1 MQCLFTKYFI
11 QCSDYFI
18 LCTEKSINSTLDS
31 SPDSSPSS
39 ADSTPTQGTTLSRRQ
54 RKNRREKTTTMVQS
68 KQMEIELPGLQWS
81 RSGRSEKNL
90 ALCLLS
96 YCINAADRFALGYP
110 VEFLDA
116 PGYAMIYYHP
126 RGAGAKGFKR
136 PQFDVNAR
144 EFIPRG
150 QPSSTY
156 ASSDSGS
163 SSGNT
168 SDSEENERQ
177 VNNAPLLNLAHHF
190 FMPISGVYPSIVPFE
205 LIYESIHS
213 IPKRKQ
219 EVYRRACMRCNHTFL
234 INKDDVIVNKEKCV
248 YHTGKLR
255 YRPDLVPD
263 KNEMKALHAWTCCE
277 QKSDSQGCTVFKQ
290 HVWSGLNEGFNA
302 PLSSYVKTKHVKA
315 PNKNNGYGVYALDC
329 EMSFTNRGLELTK
342 VSVINTDGKL
352 VYDTFV
358 LPDSPIVD
366 YNTKFS
372 GITAKNLSG
381 KNVKSLREVQNDL
394 MGFINAD
401 TILVGHAL
409 ENDLRALKIIHQKV
423 VDTSV
428 LYPNARGY
436 PHKHSLKLL
445 SQRYLDLE
453 IQTGSNGHNAHEDAW
468 AALQLT
474 FKRVI
479 TDFPE
484 DAYS

>member
-1 MQCLFTKYFI
+1 M
-11 QCSDYFI
+11 
-18 LCTEKSINSTLDS
+18 CTEKSDITSSDS
-31 SPDSSPSS
+31 SQDSIPSS
-39 ADSTPTQGTTLSRRQ
+39 IESTPRQGRTLSRRQ
-54 RKNRREKTTTMVQS
+54 KKNRREKTAMMVLS
-68 KQMEIELPGLQWS
+68 KHAEIELPGLQWS
-81 RSGRSEKNL
+81 RSGRSEENL

-110 VEFLDA
+110 LEILDA
-116 PGYAMIYYHP
+116 PGYAMIYCHP
-126 RGAGAKGFKR
+126 RSGELKGFKR
-136 PQFDVNAR
+136 QQFDVNAR
-144 EFIPRG
+144 EFVPRG
-150 QPSSTY
+150 QSSTY
-156 ASSDSGS
+156 SSSDSDS

-168 SDSEENERQ
+168 SDSEEMERQ
-177 VNNAPLLNLAHHF
+177 VPNVPILASHF
-190 FMPISGVYPSIVPFE
+190 FIPIASGAYPNSVPFE
-205 LIYESIHS
+205 LIYESIQNMS
-213 IPKRKQ
+213 KRKL
-219 EVYRRACMRCNHTFL
+219 EVYKRVCMRCNQTFL
-234 INKDDVIVNKEKCV
+234 INKDDVIIHKEKCV
-248 YHTGKLR
+248 YHSGKLR

-277 QKSDSQGCTVFKQ
+277 QKSDSQGCSVFKQ

-302 PLSSYVKTKHVKA
+302 PLSSFVKTKHVKA
-315 PNKNNGYGVYALDC
+315 PNKNKGYGVYALDC

-352 VYDTFV
+352 VYDTYV
-358 LPDSPIVD
+358 LPESPIVD
-366 YNTKFS
+366 YNTRFS
-372 GITAKNLSG
+372 GITAKHLSG
-381 KNVKSLREVQNDL
+381 KNVKSLRDVQNDL

-409 ENDLRALKIIHQKV
+409 ENDLRALKIIHHKV

-436 PHKHSLKLL
+436 PHKHSLKML
-445 SQRYLDLE
+445 SHRYLDLD

-484 DAYS
+484 EMYS